1 MSRKATAQ
9 IESLLA
15 EALASHRAGNFPQAE
30 RGYADILEIQ
40 AANPQVLTLFGTLRA
55 QQGDFQAAIRL
66 LRRSLNIDQRQP
78 FALNSLGNALHAIK
92 RHDDAIAQYER
103 AIRLKPDHVAYTN
116 RGNALAALSRYA
128 EALQSYDKA
137 IALDASY
144 AEAYSKRGDV
154 LRELKRNEDAI
165 LSYDGALARRSGFAQ
180 DHFGRAL
187 ALQASGRADL
197 AVLAYDQAIAHRA
210 DFADAHNNRGNA
222 LASLGRY
229 QEALESYGAAI
240 RLRPEHAEAW
250 NNRGNALRALDR
262 VPEALEHYEKA
273 IALNSKYMMAHY
285 NCGITLRSLGRHEEA
300 LARMQNA
307 AELDPDFADAH
318 SQCGHMLRAFNRL
331 QDALASYDKAIKA
344 DANRVEYH
352 RYRGDVL
359 RGLNRHA
366 EAIASYDRGLAIEP
380 KAAQLHKNRGI
391 ALSALQRPEL
401 ALSSFDAAIALR
413 PDDPAAHASRSGT
426 LKDLQRFEEALSSIE
441 KAIELNPDY
450 PQALGQR
457 LYLKMQMCDWD
468 GLSAARDAVLF
479 GIQRGIAT
487 ANPFSLLFVN
497 DDVSLQQKCAE
508 LYFKDTY
515 RPSPPPSFSR
525 NIAASP
531 SDRIRVA
538 YLSADFNAHATASLT
553 AGVFEQHDRKRFEVY
568 GISFGPDDRSA
579 MRKRLATAFEH
590 FLDVREADDGRIA
603 ELLHERAIDIAV
615 DLNGYTKNARPGI
628 FARRAAPVQV
638 NFLVFPGTLGASHF
652 EYMIADRTVVPETHQ
667 PYYTEKLVYLPD
679 TYQCNDSKRPISD
692 KTAIRADCGLPD
704 GGFVF
709 CCFNHNYKI
718 TPEVFQVWMRI
729 LAQTEGSVLW
739 LLRSNAVAAN
749 NLRREAESRGISGDR
764 LIFAPLLP
772 SAEHLA
778 RLRLADLFLD
788 TLPCGAHT
796 TASDALWSGVPVL
809 TCLGGSFAGRVGAS
823 LLTAIGLPEMV
834 TRSMEEYEARALALV
849 RDPVLLAEI
858 RAKLARN
865 RVTHP
870 LFDTVRFTRHL
881 EAAYLR
887 MVERQRDGEAP
898 EAFAVQ
904 AMDATHG

>member
-1 MSRKATAQ
+1 MGRKATAR

-30 RGYADILEIQ
+30 RRYADILEIE
-40 AANPQVLTLFGTLRA
+40 AANARVLTLFGTLRA
-55 QQGDFQAAIRL
+55 QQGDFQEAIRL
-66 LRRSLNIDQRQP
+66 LHRSLNIDPRQP
-78 FALNSLGNALHAIK
+78 FALNSLGNALHATR
-92 RHDDAIAQYER
+92 RHDEAIAQYER

-116 RGNALAALSRYA
+116 RGNALAALDRHA

-144 AEAYSKRGDV
+144 AEAHSRRGDV
-154 LRELKRNEDAI
+154 LRALDRNDDAI
-165 LSYDGALARRSGFAQ
+165 PSYDAAIARRSGFAQ

-197 AVLAYDQAIAHRA
+197 AVSAYDEAIAHKA
-210 DFADAHNNRGNA
+210 DFAEAYNNRGNA

-229 QEALESYGAAI
+229 QDAIDSYGQAI
-240 RLRPEHAEAW
+240 RLRSDYAEAW
-250 NNRGNALRALDR
+250 NNRGNALRASDRILD
-262 VPEALEHYEKA
+262 ALEHYEKA
-273 IALNSKYMMAHY
+273 IGLNGKYAMAHY
-285 NCGITLRSLGRHEEA
+285 NSGITLRSLGRDDEA
-300 LARMQNA
+300 LARFREA
-307 AELDPDFADAH
+307 ARIDPGFADAH
-318 SQCGHMLRAFNRL
+318 SQCGHLLRAFNRIE
-331 QDALASYDKAIKA
+331 DALASYDKAIDA
-344 DANRVEYH
+344 DPNRVDYH

-359 RGLNRHA
+359 RGLNRHV
-366 EAIASYDRGLAIEP
+366 EAIASYDRGLAIDPE
-380 KAAQLHKNRGI
+380 AAQLHKNRGI
-391 ALSALQRPEL
+391 ALSALQRPEP

-413 PDDPAAHASRSGT
+413 PDDAAAHVNRSGT
-426 LKDLQRFEEALSSIE
+426 LRDLQRFEEALSSIE
-441 KAIELNPDY
+441 RAIELSPEY

-457 LYLKMQMCDWD
+457 LHLKMQMCDWD
-468 GLSAARDAVLF
+468 GLSVARDAVLS
-479 GIQRGIAT
+479 GIRRGIAA

-497 DDVSLQQKCAE
+497 DDVSLQQTCAE
-508 LYFKDTY
+508 LYFNETY
-515 RPSPPPSFSR
+515 RTPARPFSR
-525 NIAASP
+525 NIARPP

-538 YLSADFNAHATASLT
+538 YLSADFNAHATASL
-553 AGVFEQHDRKRFEVY
+553 AVGVFEQHDRKRFEVY

-579 MRKRLATAFEH
+579 MRRRLAAAFEH
-590 FLDVREADDGRIA
+590 FLDVRDADDGRIA
-603 ELLHERAIDIAV
+603 ELLHETGIDIAV
-615 DLNGYTKNARPGI
+615 DLNGYTRNARPGI

-652 EYMIADRTVVPETHQ
+652 EYMIADRTVVPETDR

-692 KTAIRADCGLPD
+692 KTATRADCGLPD
-704 GGFVF
+704 GSFVF

-718 TPEVFQVWMRI
+718 TPEVFRVWMRI
-729 LAQTEGSVLW
+729 LAQANDSVLW

-764 LIFAPLLP
+764 LIFAPLAP

-809 TCLGGSFAGRVGAS
+809 TCLGRSFAGRVGAS
-823 LLTAIGLPEMV
+823 LLNAVGLPEMV
-834 TRSMEEYEARALALV
+834 TCSMEEYEARALGLV
-849 RDPVLLAEI
+849 RDRARLAEI
-858 RAKLARN
+858 RARLARN
-865 RVTHP
+865 RDTHP
-870 LFDTVRFTRHL
+870 LFDTARFTRHL

-887 MVERQRDGEAP
+887 MVERQRHGQAP
-898 EAFAVQ
+898 ESFAVQ
-904 AMDATHG
+904 AMDTADG